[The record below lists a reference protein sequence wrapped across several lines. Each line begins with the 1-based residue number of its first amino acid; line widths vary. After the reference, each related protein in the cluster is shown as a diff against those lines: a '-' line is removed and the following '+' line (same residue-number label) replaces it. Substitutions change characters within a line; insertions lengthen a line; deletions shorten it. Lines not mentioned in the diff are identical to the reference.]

1 MDSKTIDY
9 EKEQKAYFKI
19 LIALLV
25 LTAITF
31 IQPHIYH
38 ESTFASQMFI
48 AVIKAWLIVMYYM
61 HLKGEKLIGA
71 MVIFALFLVSFFFI
85 IIIGI
90 DVPHFQF
97 GDESYI
103 TMPHHVTDV
112 GHATHA
118 VHASH

>member
-1 MDSKTIDY
+1 MGTNSTVNYDEDKKIY
-9 EKEQKAYFKI
+9 YKI

-38 ESTFASQMFI
+38 ANTFASQMFI
-48 AVIKAWLIVMYYM
+48 AVIKAWLILMYYM

-90 DVPHFQF
+90 DVPNFQF
-97 GDESYI
+97 GSESYI
-103 TMPHHVTDV
+103 TSAPH
-112 GHATHA
+112 AN
-118 VHASH
+118 

>member
-1 MDSKTIDY
+1 MDNKIIDY
-9 EKEQKAYFKI
+9 EKERKAYFKI

-31 IQPHIYH
+31 IQPHIYTAN
-38 ESTFASQMFI
+38 TFASQMFI

-90 DVPHFQF
+90 DVPNFQY
-97 GDESYI
+97 GAENYI
-103 TMPHHVTDV
+103 LTAPHHA
-112 GHATHA
+112 H
-118 VHASH
+118 